1 MSKTA
6 PLRRVRTAA
15 ALRADAHLLSGPAP
29 VVAAAG
35 DDAQP
40 AEPGSKTGELWL
52 YGVVGGWWRG
62 FDAESVSRALRAM
75 GDVDTLYV
83 RIHSPGGLAGEG
95 VAIANL
101 LRNLNARVVTVVDGV
116 AASAASVIAVA
127 GDEVV
132 ICPGAQL
139 MLHDAATGMYVWGDA
154 ELLRSAGADL
164 ERLATWIDAQSQNY
178 AGIYAYKAGG
188 TAEQWRTVMTANG
201 LMGTWYSGE
210 AAVAAKLA
218 DRVGTVTAVGSPP
231 VAPDND
237 TDWDD
242 DELLARVEHDLVLLE
257 QEVPAA
263 ARAAWNGEHPKPPSA
278 SAVGSNNTHHTEGGT
293 PVSFNDN
300 QESKIRVLLGLPEDA
315 DEATV
320 NAAITATE
328 EKLTAPPEKPTAAAA
343 VPDGHVV
350 IPAVQL
356 QELRDGAAM
365 GVKAAQ
371 TLHERDRE
379 AFLDANKAKYAAG
392 NRAAWAKEYDRDP
405 EGTRKHFAEAPDLIP
420 ADLLGHENDGV
431 DREDGATAT
440 AATEQPGYK
449 NWRF

>member
-1 MSKTA
+1 MSKPAT
-6 PLRRVRTAA
+6 LRRVRTAA
-15 ALRADAHLLSGPAP
+15 ALRADARLLSGPAP
-29 VVAAAG
+29 VVAAA
-35 DDAQP
+35 DDAAQS
-40 AEPGSKTGELWL
+40 AEPGSKVGELWL

-101 LRNLNARVVTVVDGV
+101 LRNFDAQVVTVVDGV

-231 VAPDND
+231 VAPDD
-237 TDWDD
+237 DVDWDD

-257 QEVPAA
+257 REVPAA
-263 ARAAWNGEHPKPPSA
+263 ARAAWSGEHPKPPSA
-278 SAVGSNNTHHTEGGT
+278 SAVGSTHTEGGSAVAFSNEQIT
-293 PVSFNDN
+293 NL
-300 QESKIRVLLGLPEDA
+300 RATLGLAETADEAAIVAAVSAVVEENVDERTANPPATAAVPTGHVVVPEVRLTDLEASAQAGVAAAQKLHAMERDAFLDEHKSKFPAASRAKWAERYDANPEATRDLLSSAADLVPTGELGHGDAPEDA
-315 DEATV
+315 ETPTTLATIRE
-320 NAAITATE
+320 N
-328 EKLTAPPEKPTAAAA
+328 
-343 VPDGHVV
+343 PDYQNWV
-350 IPAVQL
+350 I
-356 QELRDGAAM
+356 
-365 GVKAAQ
+365 
-371 TLHERDRE
+371 
-379 AFLDANKAKYAAG
+379 
-392 NRAAWAKEYDRDP
+392 
-405 EGTRKHFAEAPDLIP
+405 
-420 ADLLGHENDGV
+420 
-431 DREDGATAT
+431 
-440 AATEQPGYK
+440 
-449 NWRF
+449 

>member
-1 MSKTA
+1 MSKPAT
-6 PLRRVRTAA
+6 LRRVRTAA

-29 VVAAAG
+29 VVAAAD

-40 AEPGSKTGELWL
+40 AEPGSTIGELWL

-62 FDAESVSRALRAM
+62 FDAESVSRALRGM

-101 LRNLNARVVTVVDGV
+101 LRNFNARVVTVVDGV

-231 VAPDND
+231 VAPDED
-237 TDWDD
+237 VDWDD

-257 QEVPAA
+257 REVPAA
-263 ARAAWNGEHPKPPSA
+263 ARAAWSGEHPKPPSA
-278 SAVGSNNTHHTEGGT
+278 SAVGSTHTEGGSA
-293 PVSFNDN
+293 VSLSD
-300 QESKIRVLLGLPEDA
+300 QAVTTLRTRLGIAEDA
-315 DEATV
+315 DEATIL
-320 NAAITATE
+320 AALDEALDE
-328 EKLTAPPEKPTAAAA
+328 RAEPQAAAN

-356 QELRDGAAM
+356 QELKDGAAM

-431 DREDGATAT
+431 DREDGDAQA

>member
-1 MSKTA
+1 MSKT
-6 PLRRVRTAA
+6 LKRVRTAA
-15 ALRADAHLLSGPAP
+15 ALRADARLLSGPAP
-29 VVAAAG
+29 VVAAAEG
-35 DDAQP
+35 DAQP
-40 AEPGSKTGELWL
+40 AEPSNEVGELWL

-62 FDAESVSRALRAM
+62 FDAESVSRELRAM

-83 RIHSPGGLAGEG
+83 RLHSPGGLAGEG

-101 LRNLNARVVTVVDGV
+101 LRNFDAHVVTVVDGV

-164 ERLATWIDAQSQNY
+164 ERLASWIDAQSQNY

-231 VAPDND
+231 VAPDD
-237 TDWDD
+237 DVDWDD

-257 QEVPAA
+257 REVPAA
-263 ARAAWNGEHPKPPSA
+263 ARAAWSGEHPKPPSA
-278 SAVGSNNTHHTEGGT
+278 SAVGSTPTEGGT
-293 PVSFNDN
+293 AVAFSDEQITNL
-300 QESKIRVLLGLPEDA
+300 RATLGLAETA
-315 DEATV
+315 DEAAIV
-320 NAAITATE
+320 AAVSAVVE
-328 EKLTAPPEKPTAAAA
+328 ENVEERSTNQPAAAA
-343 VPDGHVV
+343 VPAGHTVV
-350 IPAVQL
+350 PEVRLTDLETSAQAGVQ
-356 QELRDGAAM
+356 AM
-365 GVKAAQ
+365 KK
-371 TLHERDRE
+371 LHEMERD
-379 AFLDANKAKYAAG
+379 AFLDAHKAKYSATSRAKWAERYDANPEATRELLSSAADLVPTG
-392 NRAAWAKEYDRDP
+392 EHGHGDAP
-405 EGTRKHFAEAPDLIP
+405 EGGDAPTTL
-420 ADLLGHENDGV
+420 AQVRENP
-431 DREDGATAT
+431 T
-440 AATEQPGYK
+440 YK
-449 NWRF
+449 NWEI